1 MSNNWTSNKKFDK
14 KKQATQHV
22 VDYFSNLSDNGS
34 AVLMPSTTGYDIEAL
49 YCQNKINDST
59 FLYIVD
65 NLEGS
70 DLKNCRNKN
79 QKEYEFKN
87 KFKTRL
93 KEITGTDKLYLK
105 NKNNLILGRNIQDFP
120 LSVHTGDKHPHGCD
134 VIYADTCGTYS
145 QKMINWI
152 VEKPT
157 IQALRDNGIFAITML
172 LTRKKIEGDFSSPK
186 SDPDLIW
193 LGKNKDINS
202 KKMFAIAN
210 DVENLTFNIL
220 QSKAL
225 IYYEDNVHSPM
236 GVFIFEKHKN

>member
-1 MSNNWTSNKKFDK
+1 
-14 KKQATQHV
+14 
-22 VDYFSNLSDNGS
+22 
-34 AVLMPSTTGYDIEAL
+34 
-49 YCQNKINDST
+49 
-59 FLYIVD
+59 
-65 NLEGS
+65 LEGS